1 MNAPK
6 KGPQRNFYVFVSTA
20 GKMATIENVSVAKG
34 YIWSFANPESGNT
47 IEIGVY
53 NWGDKYHK
61 WRAVELTTGLGVAVF
76 KTLDEAQS
84 SFSNNMIDQVA
95 SMIGDKA
102 TKYIRHCQELIRMK
116 KGSPD

>member
-6 KGPQRNFYVFVSTA
+6 KGPQRYFYVIVSTA

-34 YIWSFANPESGNT
+34 YLWSFANPESGNT

-61 WRAVELTTGLGVAVF
+61 WRAVELTTGLGIAVF

-95 SMIGDKA
+95 NTIGNKA
-102 TKYIRHCQELIRMK
+102 TKYIRHCQELIRLK
-116 KGSPD
+116 QELPN

>member
-1 MNAPK
+1 MNAQK
-6 KGPQRNFYVFVSTA
+6 KGPQRNFYVIASEP
-20 GKMATIENVSVAKG
+20 GKMPTIDNLHVAKG
-34 YIWSFANPESGNT
+34 YIWSFANPESCNT
-47 IEIGVY
+47 IAIGVY
-53 NWGDKYHK
+53 NWGDKYYK

-95 SMIGDKA
+95 GVIGDKA